1 MQSSAPRFWRERHS
15 RYRLRA
21 VKCKKCGKV
30 NYPPSNVCRFC
41 GSKELEKVRLDK
53 EKAKLITWTIIHTV
67 PDGFDE
73 IKPRIIGIVETLESK
88 VRILAPITDV
98 LPEELKE
105 DIVLEPVLRRIS
117 EDGEA
122 GIIHYGIAYRPVI
135 TKVGGE
141 E

>member
-1 MQSSAPRFWRERHS
+1 MQFSIPRFWRERHS
-15 RYRLRA
+15 HYRLKA

-30 NYPPSNVCRFC
+30 NYPPSNVCRYC
-41 GSKELEKVRLDK
+41 GSKELEETYLDK

-67 PDGFDE
+67 PNGFE
-73 IKPRIIGIVETLESK
+73 EMKPRIIGIVETLESK
-88 VRILAPITDV
+88 ARILAPITDI

-105 DIVLEPVLRRIS
+105 GMILEPVLRRIN

-135 TKVGGE
+135 TQVGRE